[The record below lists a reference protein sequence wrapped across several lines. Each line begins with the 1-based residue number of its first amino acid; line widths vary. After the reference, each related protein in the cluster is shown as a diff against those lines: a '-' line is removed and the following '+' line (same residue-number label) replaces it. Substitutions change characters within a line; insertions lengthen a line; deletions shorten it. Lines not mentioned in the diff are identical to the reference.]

1 MTQMKKSML
10 AVLLFVSAWGSLAH
24 AEQSDVFTS
33 PTAGLKVTKPIG
45 WHYVTAA
52 QNLENL
58 KATKLND
65 QEFQAAMLKY
75 ATAPLVA
82 MTRFPEPYDDLNP
95 SFKVN
100 IKPFGQLKGQAA
112 KDIIGLMLPQFQK
125 AFKDFKLVQP
135 PTEVEVSGIK
145 SGYAR
150 INYSLQ
156 TPDGTV
162 FPTTS
167 ELWIVPRGDYFFILG
182 AGTRQDEK
190 TGSRKEIASIIRSV
204 KIEQ

>member
-1 MTQMKKSML
+1 
-10 AVLLFVSAWGSLAH
+10 
-24 AEQSDVFTS
+24 
-33 PTAGLKVTKPIG
+33 VTKPAG
-45 WHYVTAA
+45 WQYLTAA

-58 KATKLND
+58 KATQLSD

-82 MTRFPEPYDDLNP
+82 MTKFPEPYDDLNP

-100 IKPFGQLKGQAA
+100 IKPFGPFKGQTAQ
-112 KDIIGLMLPQFQK
+112 DMIGLILPQLQK
-125 AFKDFKLVQP
+125 AFKDFTLVQP

-150 INYSLQ
+150 IDYSLQ
-156 TPDGTV
+156 TADGTL

-167 ELWIVPRGDYFFILG
+167 ELWIVPYGDYYFLLG

-190 TGSRKEIASIIRSV
+190 TGSREEIADIIRSV
-204 KIEQ
+204 KIGP

>member
-1 MTQMKKSML
+1 MKQLML
-10 AVLLFVSAWGSLAH
+10 AVLLFVSAWGSFTH

-33 PTAGLKVTKPIG
+33 PTAGFKVTKPIG

-65 QEFQAAMLKY
+65 QEFQAAMLRY

-82 MTRFPEPYDDLNP
+82 MTKFPEPYDDLNP

-100 IKPFGQLKGQAA
+100 IKPFGQLKGKAA
-112 KDIIGLMLPQFQK
+112 TDIIGLILPQFQK

-135 PTEVEVSGIK
+135 PTEVEIAGIK
-145 SGYAR
+145 SGHAR

-156 TPDGTV
+156 TPDGSL

-190 TGSRKEIASIIRSV
+190 TGSRKEIANIIRSV